1 MIYIS
6 PPFGNYVS
14 HKHCTRIRGTFTWEK
29 RSGLLLQV
37 VKTLRKTKG
46 GWRNAIGFRNCGM
59 ENIQECD
66 KDSVYSIAALNSDW
80 APFIENIP
88 NRSKIEINLGCPNV
102 SSYSID
108 DASLQKFAQ
117 RFPMTMVKVSP
128 TVNVDFIERLR
139 GCGIRTVHLS
149 NTIPTDKGGISG
161 AMLREV
167 NLPLYRHIHGW
178 FEHTGMAFVAG
189 GGIYRPE
196 HVRQYKEAGAT
207 SFSLSTV
214 CFTPWRLNSI
224 VNEAYGR
231 K

>member
-1 MIYIS
+1 MPERQFILNRRCI
-6 PPFGNYVS
+6 
-14 HKHCTRIRGTFTWEK
+14 FTE
-29 RSGLLLQV
+29 V
-37 VKTLRKTKG
+37 
-46 GWRNAIGFRNCGM
+46 
-59 ENIQECD
+59 
-66 KDSVYSIAALNSDW
+66 
-80 APFIENIP
+80 
-88 NRSKIEINLGCPNV
+88 RSKIPYDNGQ
-102 SSYSID
+102 S
-108 DASLQKFAQ
+108 Q
-117 RFPMTMVKVSP
+117 P

-189 GGIYRPE
+189 GGIYKPE